1 MCPSE
6 IALPRAAFCIGVRPC
21 RKPLIVVEIAFA
33 VAAFLQ
39 EMFDFSRLT
48 AVPCGLWL
56 AVRINNHFLA
66 PRYNAPAAPQ
76 TG

>member
-1 MCPSE
+1 MRIHWE
-6 IALPRAAFCIGVRPC
+6 RIGRLGLPLG
-21 RKPLIVVEIAFA
+21 IAFA

-56 AVRINNHFLA
+56 AVRINNNFLA
-66 PRYNAPAAPQ
+66 PRYNAPATSQ